1 MISVTLYSRADCHLC
16 QQAEQDLAA
25 LQPVVPHRLKV
36 IDVDSSRELQKRFGF
51 EVPVVQIGPY
61 VLRAPFGLQE
71 LQVTLRAAQDREN
84 QIDELDGFPAGAQP
98 GKWTAADRFT
108 YWFSRHYIA
117 VLSVIVLIYM
127 GLPLL
132 APVLM
137 RAGIE
142 TPARWIYR
150 AYGLVCH
157 QLSFRSFFIFGEQAV
172 YPREAAHVDDLLSY
186 SQATGLGEAST
197 VADLYQAR
205 EFVGTPEVG
214 YKIALCQR
222 DMAIYFGI
230 LLFGV
235 IYSLTGRRIP
245 PLPWYLWLLLG
256 VVPVGLDGLSQLLSQ
271 PPMDFLPFRESTPF
285 LRTLTGFLF
294 GFSTAW
300 FGYPMVEETMA
311 QSRRMMARKLE
322 RVQRHKQ
329 DAAEATSI
337 AD

>member
-1 MISVTLYSRADCHLC
+1 
-16 QQAEQDLAA
+16 
-25 LQPVVPHRLKV
+25 
-36 IDVDSSRELQKRFGF
+36 
-51 EVPVVQIGPY
+51 
-61 VLRAPFGLQE
+61 
-71 LQVTLRAAQDREN
+71 
-84 QIDELDGFPAGAQP
+84 
-98 GKWTAADRFT
+98 
-108 YWFSRHYIA
+108 
-117 VLSVIVLIYM
+117 
-127 GLPLL
+127 
-132 APVLM
+132 
-137 RAGIE
+137 
-142 TPARWIYR
+142 
-150 AYGLVCH
+150 
-157 QLSFRSFFIFGEQAV
+157 
-172 YPREAAHVDDLLSY
+172 
-186 SQATGLGEAST
+186 
-197 VADLYQAR
+197 
-205 EFVGTPEVG
+205 
-214 YKIALCQR
+214 
-222 DMAIYFGI
+222 MAIYFGI